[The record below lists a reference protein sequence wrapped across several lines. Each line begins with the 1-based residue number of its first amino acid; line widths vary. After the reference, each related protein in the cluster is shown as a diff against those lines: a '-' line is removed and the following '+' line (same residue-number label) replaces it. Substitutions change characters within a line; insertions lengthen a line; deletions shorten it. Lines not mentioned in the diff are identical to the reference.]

1 MDLRGSYH
9 DHFAGWVIRDLG
21 VIKDI
26 LRHYLDKQI
35 ADIIDPDRLQ
45 PFETTLITRRLK
57 KVVLDQAFV
66 SQFRDDVAN
75 TELFVAVE
83 HKSSPNRF
91 VVLQLGAQVFNSL
104 YSMWTKVGRPDAK
117 SFKLPVPIMIVLY
130 HGKED
135 WNTDDL
141 HFQGIFDHIPEEIRE
156 NVPQFRVIAINL
168 SRFEYGKLPGSP
180 ETQALIEAMK
190 RAMDGTLA
198 KNLKK
203 IVRSLERLPMDQRIR
218 DIAQSIII
226 YAAWSTDASK
236 EQLEEAI
243 LTVWKGDEGNTMT
256 ETIQKG
262 FRYECEVQYT
272 KEGKVEGKI
281 EGVLV
286 ILKERFK
293 RVPKEIKKSLATMN
307 DPIALDSL
315 LVHAATCTSLEDFA
329 DSL

>member
-1 MDLRGSYH
+1 
-9 DHFAGWVIRDLG
+9 
-21 VIKDI
+21 
-26 LRHYLDKQI
+26 
-35 ADIIDPDRLQ
+35 
-45 PFETTLITRRLK
+45 
-57 KVVLDQAFV
+57 
-66 SQFRDDVAN
+66 
-75 TELFVAVE
+75 
-83 HKSSPNRF
+83 
-91 VVLQLGAQVFNSL
+91 
-104 YSMWTKVGRPDAK
+104 
-117 SFKLPVPIMIVLY
+117 MIVLY

-141 HFQGIFDHIPEEIRE
+141 YFQSIFDHIPEEIRE

-203 IVRSLERLPMDQRIR
+203 IIRSLERLPMDQRIR
-218 DIAQSIII
+218 DIAQSIIV

-256 ETIQKG
+256 ETIRKG
-262 FRYECEVQYT
+262 FRYECEVQYK
-272 KEGKVEGKI
+272 KEVAVNARI
-281 EGVLV
+281 ED
-286 ILKERFK
+286 ILTILEDRYK
-293 RVPKEIKKSLATMN
+293 RVPSAIRKSLSEMS
-307 DPIALDSL
+307 DPIALKSL
-315 LVHAATCTSLEDFA
+315 LVHAANCTSLKDFA